1 MPCVPIAIHGMMS
14 MKKEKTM
21 TARKHV
27 IAHWEISGPD
37 MDRARGRGYVSITG
51 SLKLI

>member
-21 TARKHV
+21 TAETYVGKF
-27 IAHWEISGPD
+27 PD